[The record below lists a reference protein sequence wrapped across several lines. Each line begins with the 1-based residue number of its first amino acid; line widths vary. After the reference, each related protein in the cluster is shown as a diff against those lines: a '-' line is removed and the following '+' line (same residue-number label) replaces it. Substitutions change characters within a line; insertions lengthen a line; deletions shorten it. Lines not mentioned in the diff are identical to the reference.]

1 MAFALCG
8 PETALISL
16 GIPKLVRFDKISPDS
31 FNGIVILRF
40 SDFEVQTIS
49 RGVQGWVEGA
59 KPIRAT
65 QPVGRNKRSALRRTG
80 AKAA

>member
-16 GIPKLVRFDKISPDS
+16 GIPKLVRFDEISPDS
-31 FNGIVILRF
+31 FNGNIIPQF
-40 SDFEVQTIS
+40 SDFEVRIIS
-49 RGVQGWVEGA
+49 HGVQGWVERGA
-59 KPIRAT
+59 AT